1 MHVALLELIETGKP
15 SLSANSAQSVGLHK
29 TPVVGNGG
37 RCGLKRHLP
46 MTRLQTVGRTVL
58 LHHQGVS
65 ELAPAVADAKG
76 SVIPN
81 LVIASMPM
89 PVTETMMA
97 IGFSVWVLLTLIGV
111 WGCLARVR

>member
-1 MHVALLELIETGKP
+1 MWVLLISIALTDAGNGAACSSGLRFLLAGTSIQECAGVISALY
-15 SLSANSAQSVGLHK
+15 LSAYV
-29 TPVVGNGG
+29 
-37 RCGLKRHLP
+37 
-46 MTRLQTVGRTVL
+46 
-58 LHHQGVS
+58 
-65 ELAPAVADAKG
+65 G

-97 IGFSVWVLLTLIGV
+97 IGFSAWVLLTLIGV